1 MPPPTGTL
9 SLPEHCSPPVFCRIL
24 HLAGVTAGAETGSGA
39 DCRGWIRCQDGVGT
53 RAEGE
58 GVSTVSGAGTSSG
71 VVESCDGGDS
81 GNKSVDETG

>member
-1 MPPPTGTL
+1 MSQQELKQVPVQTAEVGYVVRTGVG
-9 SLPEHCSPPVFCRIL
+9 HR
-24 HLAGVTAGAETGSGA
+24 
-39 DCRGWIRCQDGVGT
+39 VGT

-81 GNKSVDETG
+81 GNKSVDETR